1 MVPRRSFVPVMGGS
15 FFIIKIQELKKG
27 VVTMR
32 VKDTL
37 NLGRTKFPMRGKL
50 PVTEA
55 QREQLWEENKVYELR
70 QKLNEGKPTFV
81 LHDGPP
87 YANGNIHIGHAMN
100 KISKD
105 FIVRYKSMSGYRAPY
120 VPGWDTH
127 GLPIEHQLTK
137 SGYDRKKMSLTEFRD
152 LCREY
157 ALKQVDKQRT
167 DFKRLGVSGE
177 WDHPYL
183 TLDKEFEAAQIRVFG
198 EFAKKGLLYQAKKPV
213 YWSWSS
219 ESALAEAEV
228 EYHDV
233 VAKTAFFAEQIKDG
247 KGRLDNDTYL
257 VVWTTTP
264 WTIPASEAVA
274 VNAKFDYSVVKPAN
288 DDRKFVVAT
297 DLLDKLAEKLGWE
310 DYEVADHLMG
320 QELEGMTT
328 QHPYLDRDLLVG
340 VADYVTADAG
350 TGLVHTAPGYG
361 DDDYNFG
368 KKYDLPIFAPIND
381 QGVLTKENGEGFEGV
396 FYQDA
401 DDVSL
406 QKLEEN
412 NALLLQ
418 EPLQHSYPFDWRTK
432 QPIIFRA
439 TDQWFVSIEKM
450 RQNILDALE
459 DVKYHPEWGKVRLRN
474 MIKDRGDWVI
484 SRQRVWGVPLPIFYA
499 EDGTPIMEEETI
511 NHVADLFAKY
521 GSNVWFERD
530 AKDLLPEG
538 YTNEHSPNG
547 MFTKETDIMDVW
559 FDSGS
564 SHQGVLAERDYLT
577 YPADL
582 YLEGSDQYRGWFNS
596 SLITSVVCS
605 GHAPYK
611 EIVSQGFTLDKRGNK
626 MSKSQGNV
634 IDPNKVVQQ
643 MGAEIIRLWVMS
655 ADTSADVRVSMGTFQ
670 QISEAY
676 RKLRNTFR
684 FLLANTSD
692 FNPEKNTVSY
702 GKLQSV
708 DKYMLVKLNHFLKTM
723 REDFDN
729 YDFLDAY
736 KVLINF
742 VNNDLSAFYMNIAK
756 DVLYIEAENSEVRRS
771 MQTVF
776 YDILLTLVK
785 LLTPILPHTTEEVWS
800 YMNEPEDFVQLTEI
814 PDPRT
819 FDGEEELLSKWDDF
833 MEVRSHV
840 LKSLEEARNAKLI
853 GKSLEAQVDLY
864 LTEDQKRLLDSLNE
878 NIQLL
883 LGVSALHVHPADEAP
898 ADADQYNDGV
908 AVKVTTANGETC
920 ARCRMVKEDVGSDP
934 VYPELC
940 ARCAAIVRENFPET
954 VEDGLEK

>member
-1 MVPRRSFVPVMGGS
+1 
-15 FFIIKIQELKKG
+15 
-27 VVTMR
+27 MR

-37 NLGRTKFPMRGKL
+37 NLGKTKFPMRGKL

-55 QREQLWEENKVYELR
+55 QRESVWEENKVYELR
-70 QKLNEGKPTFV
+70 QKLNEGKPTFI

-105 FIVRYKSMSGYRAPY
+105 FIVRYKSMSGFRSPY

-137 SGYDRKKMSLTEFRD
+137 AGYDRKKMSLTEFRD
-152 LCREY
+152 LCRKY
-157 ALKQVDKQRT
+157 ALEQVDKQRK
-167 DFKRLGVSGE
+167 DFKRLGVSGD
-177 WDHPYL
+177 WNHPYL

-233 VAKTAFFAEQIKDG
+233 TAKTAFFVEQVKDG
-247 KGRLDNDTYL
+247 KGVLDSDTYL

-264 WTIPASEAVA
+264 WTVPASEAVA

-297 DLLDKLAEKLGWE
+297 ELLEGLAEKLGWD
-310 DYEVADHLMG
+310 DYQVVKHVAGKD
-320 QELEGMTT
+320 LEGLTT
-328 QHPYLDRDLLVG
+328 QHPYLDRELLVG

-381 QGVLTKENGEGFEGV
+381 QGVLTKENGDDFDGV
-396 FYQDA
+396 FYQKA
-401 DDVSL
+401 DDISL
-406 QKLEEN
+406 QKLEDN
-412 NALLLQ
+412 NALLLE
-418 EPLQHSYPFDWRTK
+418 EPLKHSYPFDWRTK
-432 QPIIFRA
+432 KPIIFRA

-459 DVKYHPEWGKVRLRN
+459 NVKYHPEWGKVRLRN

-511 NHVADLFAKY
+511 NHVADLFRKY
-521 GSNVWFERD
+521 GSNVWFELD

-538 YTNEHSPNG
+538 YTNEHSPHG
-547 MFTKETDIMDVW
+547 KFTKETDIMDVW

-564 SHQGVLAERDYLT
+564 SHQGVLTERDYLT

-692 FNPEKNTVSY
+692 FNASENTVSY
-702 GKLQSV
+702 EYMSSV
-708 DKYMLVKLNHFLKTM
+708 DQYMLVKLNHFLEKM
-723 REDFDN
+723 RADFDN

-736 KVLINF
+736 RLLINF
-742 VNNDLSAFYMNIAK
+742 VNNDLSAFYMNVAK
-756 DVLYIEAENSEVRRS
+756 DVLYIEPENSQTRRS

-776 YDILLTLVK
+776 YDILLTMVK

-800 YMNEPEDFVQLTEI
+800 YMNEPEEFVQLTEI
-814 PDPRT
+814 PEVRH
-819 FDGEEELLSKWDDF
+819 FDGEEGLLDKWSEF
-833 MEVRSHV
+833 MGVRSHV
-840 LKSLEEARNAKLI
+840 LKSLEEARNAKMI

-864 LTEDQKRLLDSLNE
+864 VNEHNKELLESLDADV
-878 NIQLL
+878 QLL
-883 LGVSALHVHPADEAP
+883 LGVSKLNLHSLDEAA
-898 ADADQYNDGV
+898 ADADQYNDGI
-908 AVKVTTANGETC
+908 AVKVSVAPGETC
-920 ARCRMVKEDVGSDP
+920 QRCRMVKEDVGSDP
-934 VYPELC
+934 AYPTLC
-940 ARCAAIVRENFPET
+940 ARCAKVVRESFPET
-954 VEDGLEK
+954 VDEGLEK

>member
-1 MVPRRSFVPVMGGS
+1 M
-15 FFIIKIQELKKG
+15 
-27 VVTMR
+27 
-32 VKDTL
+32 
-37 NLGRTKFPMRGKL
+37 
-50 PVTEA
+50 
-55 QREQLWEENKVYELR
+55 
-70 QKLNEGKPTFV
+70 
-81 LHDGPP
+81 
-87 YANGNIHIGHAMN
+87 
-100 KISKD
+100 
-105 FIVRYKSMSGYRAPY
+105 
-120 VPGWDTH
+120 
-127 GLPIEHQLTK
+127 
-137 SGYDRKKMSLTEFRD
+137 
-152 LCREY
+152 
-157 ALKQVDKQRT
+157 
-167 DFKRLGVSGE
+167 
-177 WDHPYL
+177 
-183 TLDKEFEAAQIRVFG
+183 DKEFEAAQIRVFG

-233 VAKTAFFAEQIKDG
+233 TAKTAFFVEQVKDG
-247 KGRLDNDTYL
+247 KGVLDSDTYL

-264 WTIPASEAVA
+264 WTVPASEAVA

-297 DLLDKLAEKLGWE
+297 ELLEGLAEKLGWD
-310 DYEVADHLMG
+310 DYQVVKHVAGKD
-320 QELEGMTT
+320 LEGLTT
-328 QHPYLDRDLLVG
+328 QHPYLDRELLVG

-381 QGVLTKENGEGFEGV
+381 QGVLTKENGYDFDGV
-396 FYQDA
+396 FYQKA
-401 DDVSL
+401 DDISL
-406 QKLEEN
+406 QKLEDN
-412 NALLLQ
+412 NALLLE
-418 EPLQHSYPFDWRTK
+418 EPLKHSYPFDWRTK
-432 QPIIFRA
+432 KPIIFRA

-459 DVKYHPEWGKVRLRN
+459 NVKYHPEWGKVRLRN

-511 NHVADLFAKY
+511 NHVADLFRKY

-538 YTNEHSPNG
+538 YTNEHSPHG
-547 MFTKETDIMDVW
+547 KFTKETDIMDVW

-692 FNPEKNTVSY
+692 FNASENTVSY
-702 GKLQSV
+702 EYMSSV
-708 DKYMLVKLNHFLKTM
+708 DQYMLVKLNHFLEKM
-723 REDFDN
+723 RADFDN

-736 KVLINF
+736 RLLINF
-742 VNNDLSAFYMNIAK
+742 VNNDLSAFYMNVAK
-756 DVLYIEAENSEVRRS
+756 DVLYIEPENSQTRRS

-776 YDILLTLVK
+776 YDILLTMVK

-800 YMNEPEDFVQLTEI
+800 YMNEPEEFVQLTEI
-814 PDPRT
+814 PEVRH
-819 FDGEEELLSKWDDF
+819 FDGEEGLLDKWSEF
-833 MEVRSHV
+833 MGVRSHV
-840 LKSLEEARNAKLI
+840 LKSLEEARNAKMI

-864 LTEDQKRLLDSLNE
+864 VNEHNKKLLESLDADV
-878 NIQLL
+878 QLL
-883 LGVSALHVHPADEAP
+883 LGVSKLNLHSLDEAA
-898 ADADQYNDGV
+898 ADADQYNDGI
-908 AVKVTTANGETC
+908 AVKVSVAPGETC
-920 ARCRMVKEDVGSDP
+920 QRCRMVKEDVGSDP
-934 VYPELC
+934 AYPTLC
-940 ARCAAIVRENFPET
+940 ARCAKVVRESFPET
-954 VEDGLEK
+954 VDEGLEK

>member
-1 MVPRRSFVPVMGGS
+1 
-15 FFIIKIQELKKG
+15 
-27 VVTMR
+27 MR

-37 NLGRTKFPMRGKL
+37 NLGKTKFPMRGKL

-55 QREQLWEENKVYELR
+55 ERESVWEENKVYELR

-137 SGYDRKKMSLTEFRD
+137 AGYDRKKMSLTEFRD
-152 LCREY
+152 LCRKY
-157 ALKQVDKQRT
+157 ALEQVDKQRT

-233 VAKTAFFAEQIKDG
+233 TAKTAFFAEQVKDG
-247 KGRLDNDTYL
+247 KGVLDNNTYL

-274 VNAKFDYSVVKPAN
+274 VNAKFDYAVVKPAN

-297 DLLDKLAEKLGWE
+297 DLLDGLAEKLGW
-310 DYEVADHLMG
+310 DDPEVVKHVAGKD
-320 QELEGMTT
+320 LEGLTT
-328 QHPYLDRDLLVG
+328 QHPYIDRDLLVG
-340 VADYVTADAG
+340 IADYVTADAG

-381 QGVLTKENGEGFEGV
+381 QGVLTKENGEDFDGV
-396 FYQDA
+396 FYQKA
-401 DDVSL
+401 DDISL
-406 QKLEEN
+406 QKLEDN
-412 NALLLQ
+412 NALLLE
-418 EPLQHSYPFDWRTK
+418 EPLKHSYPFDWRTK
-432 QPIIFRA
+432 KPIIFRA

-450 RQNILDALE
+450 RQDILDALE
-459 DVKYHPEWGKVRLRN
+459 NVKYYPEWGKVRLRN

-511 NHVADLFAKY
+511 NHVADLFKKY

-538 YTNEHSPNG
+538 YTNEHSPHG
-547 MFTKETDIMDVW
+547 KFTKETDIMDVW

-611 EIVSQGFTLDKRGNK
+611 AIVSQGFTLDKRGNK

-634 IDPNKVVQQ
+634 IDPNKVVKQ

-692 FNPEKNTVSY
+692 FDAAENTVSY
-702 GKLQSV
+702 EKLNAV
-708 DKYMLVKLNHFLKTM
+708 DKYMLVKLNHFLEKM
-723 REDFDN
+723 RADFDN

-736 KVLINF
+736 RLLINF
-742 VNNDLSAFYMNIAK
+742 VNNDLSAFYMNVAK
-756 DVLYIEAENSEVRRS
+756 DVLYIEPEDSLTRRS

-776 YDILLTLVK
+776 YDVLLTMVK

-800 YMNEPEDFVQLTEI
+800 YMNEPEEFVQLTEI
-814 PDPRT
+814 PDVRH
-819 FDGEEELLSKWDDF
+819 FDGEDDLLEKWSEF
-833 MEVRSHV
+833 MEVRSDI
-840 LKSLEEARNAKLI
+840 LKSLEEARNAKMI

-864 LTEDQKRLLDSLNE
+864 VNDHNKELLDSLDAD
-878 NIQLL
+878 IQLL
-883 LGVSALHVHPADEAP
+883 LGVSKLNVHSLDEAGD
-898 ADADQYNDGV
+898 DADQYNNGV
-908 AVKVTTANGETC
+908 AVKVSVAPGETC
-920 ARCRMVKEDVGSDP
+920 ERCRMVKEDVGSDSA
-934 VYPELC
+934 YPTLC
-940 ARCAAIVRENFPET
+940 ARCAKIVRENYPET
-954 VEDGLEK
+954 VNEGLEK

>member
-1 MVPRRSFVPVMGGS
+1 
-15 FFIIKIQELKKG
+15 
-27 VVTMR
+27 MR

-37 NLGRTKFPMRGKL
+37 NLGKTKFPMRGKL

-55 QREQLWEENKVYELR
+55 QRESVWEENKVYELR

-105 FIVRYKSMSGYRAPY
+105 FIVRYKSMSGFRSPY

-137 SGYDRKKMSLTEFRD
+137 AGYDRKKMSLTEFRD
-152 LCREY
+152 LCRKY
-157 ALKQVDKQRT
+157 ALEQVDKQRK
-167 DFKRLGVSGE
+167 DFKRLGVSGD
-177 WDHPYL
+177 WNHPYL

-233 VAKTAFFAEQIKDG
+233 TAKTAFFAEQVKEG
-247 KGRLDNDTYL
+247 KGVLDRNTYL

-264 WTIPASEAVA
+264 WTVPASEAVA

-297 DLLDKLAEKLGWE
+297 ELLEGLAEKLGWE
-310 DYEVADHLMG
+310 DYQVVKHVAGKD
-320 QELEGMTT
+320 LEGLTT
-328 QHPYLDRDLLVG
+328 QHPYLDRELLVG
-340 VADYVTADAG
+340 IADYVTADAG

-381 QGVLTKENGEGFEGV
+381 QGVLTKENGDDFDGV
-396 FYQDA
+396 FYQKA
-401 DDVSL
+401 DDISL
-406 QKLEEN
+406 QKLEDN
-412 NALLLQ
+412 NALLLE
-418 EPLQHSYPFDWRTK
+418 EPLKHSYPFDWRTK
-432 QPIIFRA
+432 KPIIFRA

-511 NHVADLFAKY
+511 NHVADLFRKY

-530 AKDLLPEG
+530 AKDFLPEG
-538 YTNEHSPNG
+538 YTNEHSPHG
-547 MFTKETDIMDVW
+547 KFTKETDIMDVW

-692 FNPEKNTVSY
+692 FDANENTVSY
-702 GKLQSV
+702 EYLNSV
-708 DKYMLVKLNHFLKTM
+708 DQYMLVKLNHFLEKM
-723 REDFDN
+723 RADFDN

-736 KVLINF
+736 RLLINF
-742 VNNDLSAFYMNIAK
+742 VNNDLSAFYMNVAK
-756 DVLYIEAENSEVRRS
+756 DVLYIEPENSQTRRS

-776 YDILLTLVK
+776 YDILLTMVK

-800 YMNEPEDFVQLTEI
+800 YMNEPEEFVQLTEI
-814 PDPRT
+814 PEARH
-819 FDGEEELLSKWDDF
+819 FDGEEGLLDKWSEF
-833 MEVRSHV
+833 MGVRSHV
-840 LKSLEEARNAKLI
+840 LKSLEEARNAKMI

-864 LTEDQKRLLDSLNE
+864 VNEHNKELLESLDTDV
-878 NIQLL
+878 QLL
-883 LGVSALHVHPADEAP
+883 LGVSKLNLHSLDEA
-898 ADADQYNDGV
+898 ADDADQYNDGV
-908 AVKVTTANGETC
+908 AVKVSVAPGETC
-920 ARCRMVKEDVGSDP
+920 QRCRMVKEDVGSDP
-934 VYPELC
+934 AYPTLC
-940 ARCAAIVRENFPET
+940 ARCAKVVRESFPET
-954 VEDGLEK
+954 VDEGLEK

>member
-1 MVPRRSFVPVMGGS
+1 
-15 FFIIKIQELKKG
+15 
-27 VVTMR
+27 MR

-37 NLGRTKFPMRGKL
+37 NLGKTKFPMRGKL

-55 QREQLWEENKVYELR
+55 ERESVWEENKVYELR

-137 SGYDRKKMSLTEFRD
+137 AGYDRKKMSLTEFRD
-152 LCREY
+152 LCRKY
-157 ALKQVDKQRT
+157 ALEQVDKQRT

-233 VAKTAFFAEQIKDG
+233 TAKTAFFAEQVKDG
-247 KGRLDNDTYL
+247 KGVLDNNTYL

-274 VNAKFDYSVVKPAN
+274 VNAKFDYAVVKPAN

-297 DLLDKLAEKLGWE
+297 DLLDGLAEKLGW
-310 DYEVADHLMG
+310 DDPEVVKHVAGKD
-320 QELEGMTT
+320 LEGLTT
-328 QHPYLDRDLLVG
+328 QHPYIDRDLLVG
-340 VADYVTADAG
+340 IADYVTADAG

-381 QGVLTKENGEGFEGV
+381 QGVLTKENGEDFDGV
-396 FYQDA
+396 FYQKA
-401 DDVSL
+401 DDISL
-406 QKLEEN
+406 QKLEDN
-412 NALLLQ
+412 NALLLE
-418 EPLQHSYPFDWRTK
+418 EPLKHSYPFDWRTK
-432 QPIIFRA
+432 KPIIFRA

-450 RQNILDALE
+450 RQDILDALE
-459 DVKYHPEWGKVRLRN
+459 NVKYYPEWGKVRLRN

-511 NHVADLFAKY
+511 NHVADLFKKY

-538 YTNEHSPNG
+538 YTNEHSPHG
-547 MFTKETDIMDVW
+547 KFTKETDIMDVW

-611 EIVSQGFTLDKRGNK
+611 AIVSQGFTLDKRGNK

-634 IDPNKVVQQ
+634 IDPNKVVKQ

-692 FNPEKNTVSY
+692 FDAAENTVSY
-702 GKLQSV
+702 EKLNAV
-708 DKYMLVKLNHFLKTM
+708 DKYMLVKLNHFLEKM
-723 REDFDN
+723 RADFDN

-736 KVLINF
+736 RLLINF
-742 VNNDLSAFYMNIAK
+742 VNNDLSAFYMNVAK
-756 DVLYIEAENSEVRRS
+756 DVLYIEPEDSLTRRS

-776 YDILLTLVK
+776 YDVLLTMVK

-800 YMNEPEDFVQLTEI
+800 YMNEPEEFVQLTEI
-814 PDPRT
+814 PDVRH
-819 FDGEEELLSKWDDF
+819 FDGEDDLLEKWSEF
-833 MEVRSHV
+833 MEVRSDV
-840 LKSLEEARNAKLI
+840 LKSLEEARNAKMI

-864 LTEDQKRLLDSLNE
+864 VNDHNKELLDSLDAD
-878 NIQLL
+878 IQLL
-883 LGVSALHVHPADEAP
+883 LGVSKLNVHSLDEAGD
-898 ADADQYNDGV
+898 DADQYNNGV
-908 AVKVTTANGETC
+908 AVKVSVAPGETC
-920 ARCRMVKEDVGSDP
+920 ERCRMVKEDVGSDSA
-934 VYPELC
+934 YPTLC
-940 ARCAAIVRENFPET
+940 ARCAKIVRENYPET
-954 VEDGLEK
+954 VNEGLEK

>member
-1 MVPRRSFVPVMGGS
+1 
-15 FFIIKIQELKKG
+15 
-27 VVTMR
+27 MR

-55 QREQLWEENKVYELR
+55 QREQLWEENKVYQLR
-70 QKLNEGKPTFV
+70 QKLNEGKPSFV

-137 SGYDRKKMSLTEFRD
+137 SGYDRKKMSTSEFRD
-152 LCREY
+152 LCRKY
-157 ALKQVDKQRT
+157 ALEQVDKQRT

-233 VAKTAFFAEQIKDG
+233 VAKTAFFAEQVKDG
-247 KGRLDNDTYL
+247 KDILDDNTYL

-264 WTIPASEAVA
+264 WTVPASEAVA
-274 VNAKFDYSVVKPAN
+274 VNGKFDYSVVKPAN
-288 DDRKFVVAT
+288 DDRQFIVAT
-297 DLLDKLAEKLGWE
+297 DLLDGVADKLGWE
-310 DYEVADHLMG
+310 DFEVVKHLSG
-320 QELEGMTT
+320 NDLDGMVTK
-328 QHPYLDRDLLVG
+328 HPYIDRDILVG
-340 VADYVTADAG
+340 TADYVTADAG

-361 DDDYNFG
+361 DDDYHFG
-368 KKYDLPIFAPIND
+368 LEHNLPIFAPITD
-381 QGVLTKENGEGFEGV
+381 QGVLTKENGADFDGV

-401 DDVSL
+401 DDISL
-406 QKLEEN
+406 KKLEE
-412 NALLLQ
+412 AGSLLLE
-418 EPLQHSYPFDWRTK
+418 EPLKHSYPFDWRTK
-432 QPIIFRA
+432 KPIIFRA
-439 TDQWFVSIEKM
+439 TDQWFVSIDKM
-450 RQNILDALE
+450 RQDILDALE
-459 DVKYHPEWGKVRLRN
+459 EVNYQPSWGKTRLRN

-521 GSNVWFERD
+521 GSNVWFDRD

-538 YTNEHSPNG
+538 YTNEHSPHG
-547 MFTKETDIMDVW
+547 KFTKETDIMDVW

-577 YPADL
+577 YPSDL

-605 GHAPYK
+605 SKAPYK
-611 EIVSQGFTLDKRGNK
+611 GIVSQGFTLDKKGKK
-626 MSKSQGNV
+626 MSKSMGNV
-634 IDPNKVVQQ
+634 IDPNKVVKQ

-684 FLLANTSD
+684 FLLANTGD
-692 FNPEKNTVSY
+692 FKPTDDTVSY
-702 GKLQSV
+702 EKLNSV
-708 DKYMLVKLNHFLKTM
+708 DQYMLVKLNHFLKEM
-723 REDFDN
+723 RADFDN

-736 KVLINF
+736 KFLINF
-742 VNNDLSAFYMNIAK
+742 VNNDLSAFYMNLAK
-756 DVLYIEAENSEVRRS
+756 DVLYIEPADSHARRS

-776 YDILLTLVK
+776 YNILLTMVK
-785 LLTPILPHTTEEVWS
+785 LLTPILPHTTEEVWE
-800 YMNEPEDFVQLTEI
+800 YMDEPEDFVQLTEI
-814 PDPRT
+814 PDPQT
-819 FDGEEELLSKWDDF
+819 FANEAELLKQWDRF
-833 MEVRSHV
+833 MDVRSHV
-840 LKSLEEARNAKLI
+840 LKGLEEARNAKQI

-864 LTEDQKRLLDSLNE
+864 LSDQQQQLLTDLDEDVA
-878 NIQLL
+878 LL
-883 LGVSALHVHPADEAP
+883 LGVSALHIHPLAEAP
-898 ADADQYNDGV
+898 ADAAKYDDGV
-908 AVKVTTANGETC
+908 AVKVSPAVGETC
-920 ARCRMVKEDVGSDP
+920 ARCRMVKEDVGSDDA
-934 VYPELC
+934 YPMLC
-940 ARCAAIVRENFPET
+940 ARCAKIVRDNFPET
-954 VEDGLEK
+954 VEEGLEK

>member
-1 MVPRRSFVPVMGGS
+1 
-15 FFIIKIQELKKG
+15 
-27 VVTMR
+27 MR

-37 NLGRTKFPMRGKL
+37 NLGKTKFPMRGKL

-55 QREQLWEENKVYELR
+55 QRESVWEENKVYELR
-70 QKLNEGKPTFV
+70 QKLNEGKPTFI

-105 FIVRYKSMSGYRAPY
+105 FIVRYKSMSGFRSPY

-137 SGYDRKKMSLTEFRD
+137 AGYDRKKMSLTEFRD
-152 LCREY
+152 LCRKY
-157 ALKQVDKQRT
+157 ALEQVDKQRK
-167 DFKRLGVSGE
+167 DFKRLGVSGD
-177 WDHPYL
+177 WNHPYL

-233 VAKTAFFAEQIKDG
+233 TAKTAFFVEQVKDG
-247 KGRLDNDTYL
+247 KGVLDSDTYL

-264 WTIPASEAVA
+264 WTVPASEAVA

-297 DLLDKLAEKLGWE
+297 ELLEGLAEKLGWD
-310 DYEVADHLMG
+310 DYQVVKHVAGKD
-320 QELEGMTT
+320 LEGLTT
-328 QHPYLDRDLLVG
+328 QHPYLDRELLVG

-381 QGVLTKENGEGFEGV
+381 QGVLTKENGDDFDGV
-396 FYQDA
+396 FYQKA
-401 DDVSL
+401 DDISL
-406 QKLEEN
+406 QKLEDN
-412 NALLLQ
+412 NALLLE
-418 EPLQHSYPFDWRTK
+418 EPLKHSYPFDWRTK
-432 QPIIFRA
+432 KPIIFRA

-459 DVKYHPEWGKVRLRN
+459 NVKYHPEWGKVRLRN

-511 NHVADLFAKY
+511 NHVADLFRKY
-521 GSNVWFERD
+521 GSNVWFELD

-538 YTNEHSPNG
+538 YTNEHSPHG
-547 MFTKETDIMDVW
+547 KFTKETDIMDVW

-692 FNPEKNTVSY
+692 FNASENTVSY
-702 GKLQSV
+702 EYMSSV
-708 DKYMLVKLNHFLKTM
+708 DQYMLVKLNHFLEKM
-723 REDFDN
+723 RADFDN
-729 YDFLDAY
+729 YDFIDAY
-736 KVLINF
+736 RLLINF
-742 VNNDLSAFYMNIAK
+742 VNNDLSAFYMNVAK
-756 DVLYIEAENSEVRRS
+756 DVLYIEPENSQTRRS

-776 YDILLTLVK
+776 YDILLTMVK

-800 YMNEPEDFVQLTEI
+800 YMNEPEEFVQLTEI
-814 PDPRT
+814 PEVRH
-819 FDGEEELLSKWDDF
+819 FDGEEGLLDKWSEF
-833 MEVRSHV
+833 MGVRSHV
-840 LKSLEEARNAKLI
+840 LKSLEEARNAKMI

-864 LTEDQKRLLDSLNE
+864 VNKHNKELLESLDADV
-878 NIQLL
+878 QLL
-883 LGVSALHVHPADEAP
+883 LGVSKLNLHSLDEAA
-898 ADADQYNDGV
+898 ADADQYNDGI
-908 AVKVTTANGETC
+908 AVKVSVAPGETC
-920 ARCRMVKEDVGSDP
+920 QRCRMVKEDVGSDP
-934 VYPELC
+934 AYPTLC
-940 ARCAAIVRENFPET
+940 ARCAKVVRESFPET
-954 VEDGLEK
+954 VDEGLEKQLPINDKPLVSVVKYQVTFMLLGIFYCR

>member
-1 MVPRRSFVPVMGGS
+1 
-15 FFIIKIQELKKG
+15 
-27 VVTMR
+27 MR

-37 NLGRTKFPMRGKL
+37 NLGKTKFPMRGKL

-55 QREQLWEENKVYELR
+55 QRESVWEENKVYELR
-70 QKLNEGKPTFV
+70 QKLNEGKPTFI

-105 FIVRYKSMSGYRAPY
+105 FIVRYKSMSGFRSPY

-127 GLPIEHQLTK
+127 GLPIEHQLTNA
-137 SGYDRKKMSLTEFRD
+137 GYDRKKMSLTEFRD
-152 LCREY
+152 LCRKY
-157 ALKQVDKQRT
+157 ALEQVDKQRK
-167 DFKRLGVSGE
+167 DFKRLGVSGD
-177 WDHPYL
+177 WNHPYL

-233 VAKTAFFAEQIKDG
+233 TAKTAFFVEQVKDG
-247 KGRLDNDTYL
+247 KGVLDSDTYL

-264 WTIPASEAVA
+264 WTVPASEAVA

-297 DLLDKLAEKLGWE
+297 ELLEGLAEKLGWD
-310 DYEVADHLMG
+310 DYQVVKHVAGKD
-320 QELEGMTT
+320 LEGLTT
-328 QHPYLDRDLLVG
+328 QHPYLDRELLVG

-381 QGVLTKENGEGFEGV
+381 QGVLTKENGDDFDGV
-396 FYQDA
+396 FYQKA
-401 DDVSL
+401 DDISL
-406 QKLEEN
+406 QKLEDN
-412 NALLLQ
+412 NALLLE
-418 EPLQHSYPFDWRTK
+418 EPLKHSYPFDWRTK
-432 QPIIFRA
+432 KPIIFRA

-459 DVKYHPEWGKVRLRN
+459 NVKYHPEWGKVRLRN

-511 NHVADLFAKY
+511 NHVADLFRKY

-538 YTNEHSPNG
+538 YTNEHSPHG
-547 MFTKETDIMDVW
+547 KFTKETDIMDVW

-692 FNPEKNTVSY
+692 FNASENTVSY
-702 GKLQSV
+702 EYMSSV
-708 DKYMLVKLNHFLKTM
+708 DQYMLVKLNHFLEKM
-723 REDFDN
+723 RADFDN

-736 KVLINF
+736 RLLINF
-742 VNNDLSAFYMNIAK
+742 VNNDLSAFYMNVAK
-756 DVLYIEAENSEVRRS
+756 DVLYIEPENSQTRRS

-776 YDILLTLVK
+776 YDILLTMVK

-800 YMNEPEDFVQLTEI
+800 YMNEPEEFVQLTEI
-814 PDPRT
+814 PEVRH
-819 FDGEEELLSKWDDF
+819 FDGEEGLLDKWSEF
-833 MEVRSHV
+833 MGVRSHV
-840 LKSLEEARNAKLI
+840 LKSLEEARNAKMI

-864 LTEDQKRLLDSLNE
+864 VNEHNKELLESLDADV
-878 NIQLL
+878 QLL
-883 LGVSALHVHPADEAP
+883 LGVSKLNLHSLDEAA
-898 ADADQYNDGV
+898 ADADQYNDGI
-908 AVKVTTANGETC
+908 AVKVSVAPGETC
-920 ARCRMVKEDVGSDP
+920 QRCRMVKEDVGSDP
-934 VYPELC
+934 AYPTLC
-940 ARCAAIVRENFPET
+940 ARCAKVVRESFPET
-954 VEDGLEK
+954 VDEGLEKQLPINDKPLVSVVKYQVTFMLLGIFYCR

>member
-1 MVPRRSFVPVMGGS
+1 
-15 FFIIKIQELKKG
+15 
-27 VVTMR
+27 MR

-37 NLGRTKFPMRGKL
+37 NLGKTKFPMRGKL

-55 QREQLWEENKVYELR
+55 QRESVWEENKVYELR
-70 QKLNEGKPTFV
+70 QKLNEGKPTFI

-105 FIVRYKSMSGYRAPY
+105 FIVRYKSMSGFRSPY

-137 SGYDRKKMSLTEFRD
+137 AGYDRKKMSLTEFRD
-152 LCREY
+152 LCRKY
-157 ALKQVDKQRT
+157 ALEQVDKQRK
-167 DFKRLGVSGE
+167 DFKRLGVSGD
-177 WDHPYL
+177 WNHPYL

-233 VAKTAFFAEQIKDG
+233 TAKTAFFVEQVKDG
-247 KGRLDNDTYL
+247 KGVLDSDTYL

-264 WTIPASEAVA
+264 WTVPASEAVA

-297 DLLDKLAEKLGWE
+297 ELLEGLAEKLGWD
-310 DYEVADHLMG
+310 DYQVVKHVAGKD
-320 QELEGMTT
+320 LEGLTT
-328 QHPYLDRDLLVG
+328 QHPYLDRELLVG

-381 QGVLTKENGEGFEGV
+381 QGVLTKENGDDFDGV
-396 FYQDA
+396 FYQKA
-401 DDVSL
+401 DDISL
-406 QKLEEN
+406 QKLEDN
-412 NALLLQ
+412 NALLLE
-418 EPLQHSYPFDWRTK
+418 EPLKHSYPFDWRTK
-432 QPIIFRA
+432 KPIIFRA

-459 DVKYHPEWGKVRLRN
+459 NVKYHPEWGKVRLRN
-474 MIKDRGDWVI
+474 MIKDRGDLVI

-511 NHVADLFAKY
+511 NHVADLFRKY
-521 GSNVWFERD
+521 GSNVWFELD

-538 YTNEHSPNG
+538 YTNEHSPHG
-547 MFTKETDIMDVW
+547 KFTKETDIMDVW

-692 FNPEKNTVSY
+692 FNASENTVSY
-702 GKLQSV
+702 EYMSSV
-708 DKYMLVKLNHFLKTM
+708 DQYMLVKLNHFLEKM
-723 REDFDN
+723 RADFDN

-736 KVLINF
+736 RLLINF
-742 VNNDLSAFYMNIAK
+742 VNNDLSAFYMNVAK
-756 DVLYIEAENSEVRRS
+756 DVLYIEPENSQTRRS

-776 YDILLTLVK
+776 YDILLTMVK

-800 YMNEPEDFVQLTEI
+800 YMNEPEEFVQLTEI
-814 PDPRT
+814 PEVRH
-819 FDGEEELLSKWDDF
+819 FDGEEGLLDKWSEF
-833 MEVRSHV
+833 MGVRSHV
-840 LKSLEEARNAKLI
+840 LKSLEEARNAKMI

-864 LTEDQKRLLDSLNE
+864 VNEHNKELLESLDADV
-878 NIQLL
+878 QLL
-883 LGVSALHVHPADEAP
+883 LGVSKLNLHSIDEAA
-898 ADADQYNDGV
+898 ADADQYNDGI
-908 AVKVTTANGETC
+908 AVKVSVAPGETC
-920 ARCRMVKEDVGSDP
+920 QRCRMVKEDVGSDP
-934 VYPELC
+934 AYPTLC
-940 ARCAAIVRENFPET
+940 ARCAKVVRESFPET
-954 VEDGLEK
+954 VDEGLEK